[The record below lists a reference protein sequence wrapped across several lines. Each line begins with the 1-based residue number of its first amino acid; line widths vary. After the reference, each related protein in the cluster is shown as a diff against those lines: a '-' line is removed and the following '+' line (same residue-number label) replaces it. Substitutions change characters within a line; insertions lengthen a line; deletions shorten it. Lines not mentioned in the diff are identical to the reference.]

1 MKKASLKSY
10 FWTLSLAVIFA
21 VVTRFVLITAYKVPT
36 GSMQPTLQ
44 PGDFIFASKIT
55 YGILALGS
63 GWLVRWTQPQRNE
76 VVVFTYPDQPDT
88 KYVKRVIGLAGD
100 EIKIENDELWIN
112 GKKVLYQEIVDQSE
126 NPNPESFTIRNEVGP
141 NGSRK
146 VIQIKS
152 SKAKR
157 FGPLMIPE
165 GQVFLLGDN
174 RDASDDSRN
183 WGTVPTENIIA
194 KVQMVWLSLDWQK
207 KWAQNRLPQVRWS
220 RIFSRIY

>member
-63 GWLVRWTQPQRNE
+63 GWYVRWTQPQRNE

-88 KYVKRVIGLAGD
+88 KYVKRVIGMAGD

-112 GKKVLYQEIVDQSE
+112 GKKVLYEEIVDQSE
-126 NPNPESFTIRNEVGP
+126 NPNPESFTIRNEIGP
-141 NGSRK
+141 HGSRK

-183 WGTVPTENIIA
+183 WGTVPTENVIA